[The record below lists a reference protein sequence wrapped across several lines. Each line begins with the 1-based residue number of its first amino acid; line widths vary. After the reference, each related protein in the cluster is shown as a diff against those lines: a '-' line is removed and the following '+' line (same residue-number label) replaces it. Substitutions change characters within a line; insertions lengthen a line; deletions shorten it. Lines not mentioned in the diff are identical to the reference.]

1 MKALTAFRLLLLGL
15 WLGAAVF
22 FIGVAQSAFAVLPT
36 RELAGILVS
45 RTLAILNY
53 AGIGIAI
60 VAILT
65 SLIVQAGANKISLWT
80 ERVLLLIFGIGCI
93 VCQFVIS
100 WWMLMVRTQMGRPI
114 DEVPVD
120 DPLRIQFNN
129 LHQYSSWITLTAMA
143 AALLAFVL
151 ISMRSAAAPAKKNA
165 FDNLDFQN
173 QFKI

>member
-36 RELAGILVS
+36 REIAGILVS

-60 VAILT
+60 VGILT
-65 SLIVQAGANKISLWT
+65 SLIAPAGVNRISLWA
-80 ERVLLLIFGIGCI
+80 ERVFLLILGLGCI

-100 WWMLMVRTQMGRPI
+100 WWMLMLRTQMGRPI
-114 DEVPVD
+114 DEVPVE
-120 DPLRIQFNN
+120 DPLRMQFNN
-129 LHQYSSWITLTAMA
+129 LHQYSSWIMLTAMV
-143 AALLAFVL
+143 AALLAFTL
-151 ISMRSAAAPAKKNA
+151 IALRSTPAVKKNA